1 MPREAAAERKWGQ
14 RHYLRRVN
22 GRRQHLS
29 PEALARRE
37 RAQQH
42 VDEFVGLSL
51 VEAQRHAAELDLPL
65 KVVRPDGVMS
75 LELMFGRVI
84 VTVDEQDR
92 VVKARA

>member
-1 MPREAAAERKWGQ
+1 MPERGRSQ
-14 RHYLRRVN
+14 RLYLRHVD
-22 GRRQHLS
+22 GPDLHLS

-42 VDEFVGLSL
+42 VEEFVGLSL
-51 VEAQRHAAELDLPL
+51 VEAQRHAVELDLPL
-65 KVVRPDGVMS
+65 KVIRPDGVMS

-92 VVKARA
+92 VVEARA